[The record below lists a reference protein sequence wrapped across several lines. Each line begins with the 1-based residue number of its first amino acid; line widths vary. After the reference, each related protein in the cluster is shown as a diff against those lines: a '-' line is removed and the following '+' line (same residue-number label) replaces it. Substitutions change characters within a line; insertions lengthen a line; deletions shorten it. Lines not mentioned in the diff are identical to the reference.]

1 MLFLPEIL
9 LQMKDPQNCENIVE
23 IRKAIDE
30 IDHQIMKLYSQRYE
44 FVKEIVKFK
53 TDETSVIAEDR
64 QEEVIAQRRAW
75 AIELGLNPDLFE
87 KIYWTLMRFNVQK
100 ELEIL
105 RNQ

>member
-1 MLFLPEIL
+1 MKNPEDCASI
-9 LQMKDPQNCENIVE
+9 EE
-23 IRKAIDE
+23 IRDAIDE
-30 IDHQIMKLYSQRYE
+30 IDYQIMKLFCERYD

-53 TDETSVIAEDR
+53 TDEASVIAENR
-64 QEEVIAQRRAW
+64 QNEVIAQRRFW
-75 AIELGLNPDLFE
+75 AVEFGLNPDLFE